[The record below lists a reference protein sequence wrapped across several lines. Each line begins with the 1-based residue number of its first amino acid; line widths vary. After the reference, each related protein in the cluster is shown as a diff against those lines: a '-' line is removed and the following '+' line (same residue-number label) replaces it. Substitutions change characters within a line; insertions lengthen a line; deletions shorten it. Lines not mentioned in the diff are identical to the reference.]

1 MPIESMWGTY
11 AQSGYD
17 ALCDTLEAAPPES
30 ALDHFYLALLAF
42 GHQDVAAASASANRA
57 SELAPESAVF
67 KEAALYLQRV
77 LSDGKQNA
85 YVSPEAFGAFIRGGG
100 NVRLYANTSAAMRA
114 VYESY
119 PGGVTLLDIGVGD
132 GLALQAALSDKIKAV
147 TLVEPSAAL
156 LAVASKAL
164 AERGVAVD
172 AVNTTL
178 QEFVKTEQGAWDI
191 AEGTYSF
198 QAIPPKD
205 HPPLFSWLRANTKR
219 LLIAEFDPP
228 DFEGMYSP
236 DRVSYM
242 VERYELGLAEYA
254 GDGGVVAQ
262 GFLMPIFFGGF
273 DQTVARAN
281 YEQPIEA
288 WVKELA
294 RAGFTNIEKRPLF
307 NYWWAPA
314 YLIDAS

>member
-1 MPIESMWGTY
+1 MPMESMWETY
-11 AQSGYD
+11 AQGGYD
-17 ALCDTLEAAPPES
+17 ALRAAYESAPPES
-30 ALDHFYLALLAF
+30 ALDHFYLAVLAY
-42 GHQDVAAASASANRA
+42 GHQDFANAAAAAARA
-57 SELAPESAVF
+57 SEQSPGNAVF
-67 KEAALYLQRV
+67 KEAVVYLQRV
-77 LSDGKQNA
+77 LSDGKQNV
-85 YVSPEAFGAFIRGGG
+85 YVTPEAFGVFIRGGG
-100 NVRLYANTSAAMRA
+100 NVQLYTNTSAAMRA

-119 PGGVTLLDIGVGD
+119 PGGVTILDVGVGD
-132 GLALQAALSDKIKAV
+132 GLALLAALSDKIKEV
-147 TLVEPSAAL
+147 TLVEPSAAM

-172 AVNTTL
+172 GVNTSL

-198 QAIPPKD
+198 QALPPKD

-228 DFEGMYSP
+228 DFVNMFSP
-236 DRVSYM
+236 DRVKYM
-242 VERYELGLAEYA
+242 VERYELGLAEYTTDN
-254 GDGGVVAQ
+254 GLVAQ
-262 GFLMPIFFGGF
+262 GFLMPIFFGGY

-281 YEQPIEA
+281 YEQPIDA
-288 WVKELA
+288 WIKALA
-294 RAGFTNIEKRPLF
+294 RAGFTNIEKRPIF